1 MIKRDKLGIKSET
14 NILGL
19 VYELD
24 FIELRYRIKY

>member
-19 VYELD
+19 AYELH
-24 FIELRYRIKY
+24 FIELRYRIKI